1 MKTITRLF
9 DLIDRYNNHW
19 NKEKAICGKSE
30 GEWKTY
36 SAKEY
41 KEYADNISYALLKL
55 GVKRNDNIATILNNS
70 PEWNFLDMGIQQI
83 AAIHVPIYPTISQDE
98 YRHILNHSEVE
109 YIFVYGEVMFNKI
122 KDILPDCPKVKKI
135 FSIYPIDNT
144 VSFSE
149 FVNEGKSNANPEKL
163 EQIKAEIDEDDV
175 ATIIYTSGTTGNPK
189 GVMLSH
195 KNLISNFMG
204 VVDTPKFAA
213 DSNVLSFLP
222 LCHVYERMLNYLYH
236 YKGYS
241 IYYAENLGTIAKDAQ
256 ELKPKMMSAVP
267 RVIESVYEKIIAKGN
282 QLKGIK
288 RSIFFWSL
296 KIAEKYNIVEWE
308 VQGNIFYKTQLF
320 FARKLVLSKWKAAL
334 GGNLEILVSGGAPI
348 QLRLLKIFW
357 AAEIPIYE
365 GYGLTETSPV
375 IAVTN
380 TNKNGIKLGTVG
392 PALPGVTMKIAD
404 DGEIL
409 CKGNTVMKGYYKN
422 PEQTA
427 EVIDKDGW
435 FHTGDIGL
443 IEESGQL
450 RITDRKKEM
459 FKNSGGKYIAP
470 QMVENKM
477 KESNFISN
485 ACVVGDG
492 QKYAA
497 ALIVPNFDHL
507 VSWMKIKKINL
518 SDKNEIIADER
529 IIKRI
534 RAEIDKLNTKL
545 GEAEKVKKFKLIA
558 EEWTPDTGILSPTLK
573 LKRRIINEKYKEEI
587 EKLF

>member
-1 MKTITRLF
+1 
-9 DLIDRYNNHW
+9 
-19 NKEKAICGKSE
+19 
-30 GEWKTY
+30 
-36 SAKEY
+36 
-41 KEYADNISYALLKL
+41 
-55 GVKRNDNIATILNNS
+55 
-70 PEWNFLDMGIQQI
+70 
-83 AAIHVPIYPTISQDE
+83 
-98 YRHILNHSEVE
+98 
-109 YIFVYGEVMFNKI
+109 
-122 KDILPDCPKVKKI
+122 
-135 FSIYPIDNT
+135 
-144 VSFSE
+144 
-149 FVNEGKSNANPEKL
+149 
-163 EQIKAEIDEDDV
+163 
-175 ATIIYTSGTTGNPK
+175 
-189 GVMLSH
+189 
-195 KNLISNFMG
+195 
-204 VVDTPKFAA
+204 
-213 DSNVLSFLP
+213 
-222 LCHVYERMLNYLYH
+222 
-236 YKGYS
+236 
-241 IYYAENLGTIAKDAQ
+241 
-256 ELKPKMMSAVP
+256 MMSAVP

-296 KIAEKYNIVEWE
+296 KIAEKYNIVEWK

-392 PALPGVTMKIAD
+392 PALPGVTMKIAE
-404 DGEIL
+404 DGEVL
-409 CKGNTVMKGYYKN
+409 CKGDTVMKGYYKN

-435 FHTGDIGL
+435 FHTGDIGV
-443 IEESGQL
+443 IEEAGQL

-477 KESNFISN
+477 KESIFISN

-545 GEAEKVKKFKLIA
+545 GEAEKVKKFELIA